1 MVMGTMSKSCW
12 EQRWGSRAGMEV
24 RQLNNFFFKGQ
35 NQARHFCIT
44 EVCVCSPTLGVVPAL
59 L

>member
-12 EQRWGSRAGMEV
+12 EQRWGSRAGF
-24 RQLNNFFFKGQ
+24 RSLNIFFKGQ
-35 NQARHFCIT
+35 NQARHFGIT
-44 EVCVCSPTLGVVPAL
+44 EVCVCSPAVGVVPAL